1 MFWNGS
7 CPIALC
13 CMLTVALSK
22 TLKLLIILYSKTTTI
37 NMLTGMLAPTDG
49 YAVIAGKDMRTDMG
63 QIRQE
68 IGICLQHD
76 CLFPQL
82 TVKEH
87 IQFFSRLKGLYSKYS
102 SDEVEEKILK
112 SIEDVALLEKK
123 NTLSNNL
130 SGGMKRKLSVAI
142 AFSGESKT
150 VLLDEPTSGMD
161 PFSRRF
167 TWDVIR
173 HYRQDRCIILTT
185 HFMDEADILGDR
197 IAIMAEGQ
205 LRCAGSSLFLKKHY
219 GVGYQ
224 LTIEKNANGGGKKA
238 YDDEFDDERVGSSS
252 AKDKRLKN
260 IVLESVS
267 EASLLSNV
275 GTEMS
280 FQLPIGAASEFK
292 SMFEQLDDE
301 VDDGGIVTYGVS
313 ITTLDEV
320 FLLVAR
326 GGTTEKVEM
335 KSSKAKAG
343 ELVGEGETSYRSRM
357 DLENDGMFAR
367 HVQSLFRKRAL
378 NFKRDKKAWIC
389 STLLPSFLVF
399 VGFILFRFVVPP
411 RNFEPLVLSVDSFN
425 PDIST
430 GTRNPIPFNEP
441 GTDFT
446 CQPGI
451 CMVGFNHSF
460 GFFNTTD
467 RYTFCGLGFDG
478 NISSSCS
485 ITESDSIVGQLN
497 EFGAAG
503 QPQQS
508 ANVSDSSYNIAASS
522 KLFAA
527 SQYGALHFTHD
538 RFSQTGGANYSD
550 TVIARCNAFHTL
562 FDPDFVDAS
571 YCDKYAGVGYV
582 VNYNFTAVHASLIY
596 QALADQVSLL
606 GNSNSVKSSICDVS
620 S

>member
-13 CMLTVALSK
+13 CMLTVALLK

-49 YAVIAGKDMRTDMG
+49 YAVIAGKDIRTDMG

-326 GGTTEKVEM
+326 GGTAEKVEM

>member
-1 MFWNGS
+1 MELGKCFGMDLE
-7 CPIALC
+7 PRTLC
-13 CMLTVALSK
+13 CALTVVFVANSSFLY
-22 TLKLLIILYSKTTTI
+22 LYSKTTTI

-49 YAVIAGKDMRTDMG
+49 YAVIAGKDIRTDMG

-123 NTLSNNL
+123 NTLSKNL

-224 LTIEKNANGGGKKA
+224 LTIEKNAKKA
-238 YDDEFDDERVGSSS
+238 YNDDFDDERVGSTS

-260 IVLESVS
+260 IVLNSVS

-326 GGTTEKVEM
+326 GGTAEKVEM

-378 NFKRDKKAWIC
+378 NFKRDKKAWVC

-399 VGFILFRFVVPP
+399 VGFILFRFVVPA
-411 RNFEPLVLSVDSFN
+411 RNFEPLVLSANSFN
-425 PDIST
+425 PDITT

-446 CQPGI
+446 CQPGF

-460 GFFNTTD
+460 GFFNTTE

-497 EFGAAG
+497 ESGVEG
-503 QPQQS
+503 QPLQS
-508 ANVSDSSYNIAASS
+508 ANVSDSSFSIAASS

-527 SQYGALHFTHD
+527 TQYGALQFTHD
-538 RFSQTGGANYSD
+538 RFSQTDGANYSD

-596 QALADQVSLL
+596 QALADQVSF
-606 GNSNSVKSSICDVS
+606 
-620 S
+620 

>member
-49 YAVIAGKDMRTDMG
+49 YAVIAGKDIRTDMG

-280 FQLPIGAASEFK
+280 FQFPIGAASEFK

-326 GGTTEKVEM
+326 GGTAEKVEM

-550 TVIARCNAFHTL
+550 TVIARCNAFHAL